1 MKTPA
6 RRLGR
11 GLGAFLDFD
20 PAGDDG
26 EAFIEDAIGGAK
38 ASVIQT
44 STTSADLPVRAAPV
58 AARAPAPAAPPP
70 PAPAA
75 PPPVAR
81 VPVPRVA
88 VPPAPPAEVREPELP
103 FFDDVIVTDISFE
116 DEAVELAPPPPPQRV
131 AVPEPPRAVAPP
143 PPPPPPPPP
152 ARAPENP
159 SGFLDEEFV
168 TGIAFP
174 EVDLE

>member
-26 EAFIEDAIGGAK
+26 EAFIEDALGGAK

-44 STTSADLPVRAAPV
+44 STTSADALPRRAPPV
-58 AARAPAPAAPPP
+58 AARTPAPAAAPPV
-70 PAPAA
+70 PAA
-75 PPPVAR
+75 PPPVQR
-81 VPVPRVA
+81 VV
-88 VPPAPPAEVREPELP
+88 VPPPPPPVEVREPELP
-103 FFDDVIVTDISFE
+103 FFDDVIVTDISF
-116 DEAVELAPPPPPQRV
+116 DDDVPVEVAPSPPPQRAV
-131 AVPEPPRAVAPP
+131 VPEPPRAASAPP
-143 PPPPPPPPP
+143 PPPEREPVCH
-152 ARAPENP
+152 
-159 SGFLDEEFV
+159 SGFVDDEIV

>member
-26 EAFIEDAIGGAK
+26 EAFIEDALGGAK

-44 STTSADLPVRAAPV
+44 STTPADAVLSRAALV
-58 AARAPAPAAPPP
+58 AARTPAPVAPPP

-75 PPPVAR
+75 PPPA
-81 VPVPRVA
+81 PRIT
-88 VPPAPPAEVREPELP
+88 VPPAPQPADVREPELP
-103 FFDDVIVTDISFE
+103 FFDDVIVTDISF
-116 DEAVELAPPPPPQRV
+116 DDDVPELAPPPPPQRV
-131 AVPEPPRAVAPP
+131 PVQEPPRAAE
-143 PPPPPPPPP
+143 PPPPPPP
-152 ARAPENP
+152 AREPP
-159 SGFLDEEFV
+159 SQSGFLDEEFV